1 MPMVKRRNPDVRILA
16 TIAVVSVHVA
26 VLSDLLAYRVPVTQI
41 SWDESEAIALIAPG
55 SEEPPPPPSISLDT
69 PAVRSAAAIKLQ
81 LPEIDPA
88 ALTDLPSSADWLS
101 AGERVAASVAAAD
114 GTGVRDF
121 GMAKRPTARQRKAKP
136 FAWDKTHTERVAAL
150 PEGGILIRL
159 SDRCQVVIAPL
170 PLGGCSLGKVAAR
183 GDLFEGMSGAVE
195 FGDWQD
201 AAAQVNGR

>member
-1 MPMVKRRNPDVRILA
+1 MVKRRNPGVRLLA

-41 SWDESEAIALIAPG
+41 SWDEGEAIVLIAPG
-55 SEEPPPPPSISLDT
+55 SEEPPPLPPSISLDT

-88 ALTDLPSSADWLS
+88 ALTDLPSSADWFS
-101 AGERVAASVAAAD
+101 DGERVAASVAAAD

-121 GMAKRPTARQRKAKP
+121 GMAKRPLDRQRKAKP

-150 PEGGILIRL
+150 PGGSIRIRL
-159 SDRCQVVIAPL
+159 SDRCAVVFAPL

-195 FGDWQD
+195 PGDWQD
-201 AAAQVNGR
+201 TAAQLNGR